1 MSIYRPGKILG
12 TFQVSD
18 QGDYS
23 LEFLRLLQ
31 EHNIDLD
38 PSDEGT
44 ILWESEGFLVRSCS
58 TRNKK
63 YIIEFF
69 NEQEKEV
76 TVILRKDFPHHQRP
90 LNIVGTAEAAEMLGW
105 SPKKVSVYRQRGKL
119 PRPLYQLKM
128 GPVWNKEDIERWA
141 LEQGLIKKVIKF
153 Y

>member
-12 TFQVSD
+12 TFQVSH

-31 EHNIDLD
+31 EHNINLD

-58 TRNKK
+58 TRDKK

-69 NEQEKEV
+69 NEQEKKV

-153 Y
+153 C